1 METVWICTVP
11 KEAGESST
19 ECLSS
24 IKRATSHSAKLC
36 EFFPLEI
43 PELHHGTLDSLI
55 ALSDELHKLGPSV
68 ENMVKKVERQYF
80 EIQETAGKKTQPLKV
95 QEKSVD
101 WARRIEK
108 PTRRRKKVLNTIHV
122 DEELQDME
130 WDMGSDGEV
139 ELP

>member
-1 METVWICTVP
+1 MEEVMQLLAMVQ
-11 KEAGESST
+11 S
-19 ECLSS
+19 
-24 IKRATSHSAKLC
+24 
-36 EFFPLEI
+36 
-43 PELHHGTLDSLI
+43 
-55 ALSDELHKLGPSV
+55 SDELKAACV
-68 ENMVKKVERQYF
+68 TRKKGLQAASA
-80 EIQETAGKKTQPLKV
+80 AGDRSEYADGMGYDV